1 MARMSRAQ
9 VLLLAAVSVL
19 LVAGC
24 AGGSGISDN
33 DSAAYLSEV
42 RNAVP
47 GAASYTDDQLLNMA
61 ENVCSVGSTS
71 QGVEMLDNYSEI
83 AAEDRERVAYLA
95 LTEACPEESGSG

>member
-1 MARMSRAQ
+1 MTRGQ
-9 VLLLAAVSVL
+9 FLLLAVASAV

-24 AGGSGISDN
+24 SGGSGISDN
-33 DSAAYLSEV
+33 HSAAYLSEV

-71 QGVEMLDNYSEI
+71 QGVEVLDNYSEI
-83 AAEDRERVAYLA
+83 ATEDRERVAYIA

>member
-1 MARMSRAQ
+1 MTRGRL
-9 VLLLAAVSVL
+9 LLLAVASAG

-24 AGGSGISDN
+24 SGGSGISDN

-71 QGVEMLDNYSEI
+71 QGVEVLDNYSEI
-83 AAEDRERVAYLA
+83 ATEDRERVAYIA

>member
-1 MARMSRAQ
+1 MTLGQ
-9 VLLLAAVSVL
+9 LLLLAVASAV
-19 LVAGC
+19 LVAAC
-24 AGGSGISDN
+24 SGGSGISDN

-71 QGVEMLDNYSEI
+71 QGVEVLDNYSEI
-83 AAEDRERVAYLA
+83 ATEDRERVAYIA